1 MSGTFFSLCR
11 FLLFLFRGAVR
22 VDAKNTTISTI
33 RLERWVDFASRFQN
47 LHLLCRAV
55 LRRRE
60 EPIHATPNAE
70 QRVVSSWS
78 GALRSVNQRSP
89 ARCLGFPFFR
99 WLKMRLEEVVGAP
112 LGLGNVGIIT
122 SWSAR
127 RPAIWYQRR
136 RTPFCVLT
144 EPRLQPPLEA
154 SHRAPDAPTRLRP
167 DQRPEKSL

>member
-99 WLKMRLEEVVGAP
+99 WLKMRLEEVVGRPWVWATWASSLPGRRVGP
-112 LGLGNVGIIT
+112 LSGT
-122 SWSAR
+122 SVA
-127 RPAIWYQRR
+127 
-136 RTPFCVLT
+136 
-144 EPRLQPPLEA
+144 E
-154 SHRAPDAPTRLRP
+154 LRFV
-167 DQRPEKSL
+167 S